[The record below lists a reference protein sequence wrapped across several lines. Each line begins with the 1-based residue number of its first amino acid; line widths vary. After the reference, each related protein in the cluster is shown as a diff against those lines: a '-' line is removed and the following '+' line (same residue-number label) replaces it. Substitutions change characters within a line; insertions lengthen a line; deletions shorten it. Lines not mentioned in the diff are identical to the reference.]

1 MKIAILTQPLNAN
14 YGGVLQNWAL
24 QFVLR
29 QLGHEPVT
37 IDYIHR
43 YNRFDWLKASIK
55 TLVLYPFPKYRR
67 RFLPFPQWRR
77 ISKVIEPFILK
88 RINLTHS
95 VDHYSAELLEQYK
108 PDAIVVGSDQ
118 VWRPMYNTGVLADM
132 YLRFAKNYSCPKVA
146 YAASFGTDV
155 WEYTIGQENEC
166 KLLVQQF
173 TSVSTREESGA
184 KLCREH
190 FGIEAIQTLDP
201 TLLVPKEVY
210 EDLCMNVPHAD
221 KPYLAAYVL
230 SDSEDVDEII
240 ERKAK
245 EMNLEIHRFTAD
257 FSCTL
262 SVEKWLAMIRDASYV
277 VTNSFHGT
285 VFSIIFGIPFHAV
298 VNKERGT
305 SRFDDLLSKYRAGK
319 LDEWRN
325 KSLQFLKDS
334 LK

>member
-1 MKIAILTQPLNAN
+1 
-14 YGGVLQNWAL
+14 
-24 QFVLR
+24 
-29 QLGHEPVT
+29 
-37 IDYIHR
+37 
-43 YNRFDWLKASIK
+43 
-55 TLVLYPFPKYRR
+55 
-67 RFLPFPQWRR
+67 
-77 ISKVIEPFILK
+77 
-88 RINLTHS
+88 
-95 VDHYSAELLEQYK
+95 
-108 PDAIVVGSDQ
+108 
-118 VWRPMYNTGVLADM
+118 
-132 YLRFAKNYSCPKVA
+132 
-146 YAASFGTDV
+146 
-155 WEYTIGQENEC
+155 
-166 KLLVQQF
+166 
-173 TSVSTREESGA
+173 
-184 KLCREH
+184 
-190 FGIEAIQTLDP
+190 
-201 TLLVPKEVY
+201 
-210 EDLCMNVPHAD
+210 MNVPHAD

>member
-132 YLRFAKNYSCPKVA
+132 YLRFAKNYSCPKVHMRHRLVLM
-146 YAASFGTDV
+146 YGN
-155 WEYTIGQENEC
+155 I
-166 KLLVQQF
+166 LLGRKM
-173 TSVSTREESGA
+173 SVSCWFNNLRQ
-184 KLCREH
+184 CRPEKNPVLSCVVN
-190 FGIEAIQTLDP
+190 I
-201 TLLVPKEVY
+201 LV
-210 EDLCMNVPHAD
+210 L
-221 KPYLAAYVL
+221 KPYRHL
-230 SDSEDVDEII
+230 
-240 ERKAK
+240 
-245 EMNLEIHRFTAD
+245 
-257 FSCTL
+257 TL
-262 SVEKWLAMIRDASYV
+262 RCLYPKRSMRTCA
-277 VTNSFHGT
+277 
-285 VFSIIFGIPFHAV
+285 
-298 VNKERGT
+298 
-305 SRFDDLLSKYRAGK
+305 
-319 LDEWRN
+319 
-325 KSLQFLKDS
+325 
-334 LK
+334 